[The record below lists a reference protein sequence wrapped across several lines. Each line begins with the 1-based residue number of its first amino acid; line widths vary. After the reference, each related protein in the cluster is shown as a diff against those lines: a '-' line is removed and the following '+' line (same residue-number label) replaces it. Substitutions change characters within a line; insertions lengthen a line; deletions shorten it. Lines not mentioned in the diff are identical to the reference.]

1 MTGPLEMGAQ
11 AVDLL
16 PVTYL
21 EEDWVRAVDIR
32 ASDHNLPLAITI
44 EGPFDHGVLLDAL
57 RALAARHETLR
68 MAFVLDQEEIR
79 RAVWPAVEP
88 VIDTADLTSAAGDT

>member
-1 MTGPLEMGAQ
+1 MTGPAETDAR

-21 EEDWVRAVDIR
+21 EEEWVSAVNIR
-32 ASDHNLPLAITI
+32 ASDHNLPLAVSI

-57 RALAARHETLR
+57 RALAARHETLH
-68 MAFVLDQEEIR
+68 MAFAPGQEGIR
-79 RAVWPAVEP
+79 RALWPMAEP
-88 VIDTADLTSAAGDT
+88 SI